1 MATLKLDEAAIFDI
15 ARQIEAPEARI
26 QFIQVACG
34 EDRDLRARVEALLR
48 VNDEQGNFP
57 RFPGRKPPRGHQ
69 CHVQ

>member
-15 ARQIEAPEARI
+15 ARQIEAPEARLL
-26 QFIQVACG
+26 FIQMACG
-34 EDRDLRARVEALLR
+34 EDRDLQARVEALLR

-57 RFPGRKPPRGHQ
+57 RVAGGKPSRGHQ